1 MYQPFTRLTWG
12 MGVVALVCAGAL
24 PVPGFGQGWT
34 STATKGLG
42 SRLTSATPIG
52 ALADSTPL
60 YIAIALRLNNRS
72 ALESYVAAIQNP
84 SSPLYGSSL
93 TVDQFVAAYAP
104 AGAQVQQLSAYLSG
118 AGLTNVQVEP
128 NNLFVTADGTAA
140 QVAAAFHTSI
150 GLFQQSGRTVFAN
163 LTDAQVPSSL
173 AGTVAAV
180 LGLTNAGVMAT
191 PIRTQSPSTT
201 VGVPAVH
208 FYTPMNFWTA
218 YDVGTTPTGSK
229 TTIAIFAEGDLTQVL
244 KDLRVAES
252 MNQLPQVPVQVIQVG
267 LPSTD
272 TAGQD
277 EWDLDTQMSTGM
289 AGAVSKLLIYDT
301 TSMSD
306 SDIGLMFNKFVA
318 QNIAKAGSASF
329 GLCETFAYLDGS
341 MLADDQVFLEA
352 AAQGQT
358 VFASTGDSGSAC
370 GVSGEANGVP
380 LSGAAGMVEY
390 PASSPYVIAV
400 GGTTLLTDSNY
411 NYLTELGWDA
421 GGGGISAWE
430 ASPYWQT
437 AVLPTTA
444 AGKALPDVSIDGDLV
459 SGALT
464 YINCQPGQDPV
475 STCQDTVGGTSL
487 SSPLWLGVWARMESA
502 HHNKLGFAGPSLYRL
517 YQAPPATYTGFHDI
531 VGGCNGF
538 FCAIPGYDYVTG
550 IGTPDVTSLNAAVK

>member
-1 MYQPFTRLTWG
+1 MFESFTRSTLG
-12 MGVVALVCAGAL
+12 MGVAALVCAGAL
-24 PVPGFGQGWT
+24 SVPCFGQGWT

-42 SRLTSATPIG
+42 SSLTNATPVG
-52 ALADSTPL
+52 VLPASTALH
-60 YIAIALRLNNRS
+60 IAVALRLNNRS
-72 ALESYVAAIQNP
+72 GLESYAAAIQDP
-84 SSPLYGSSL
+84 SNSLFGSAL
-93 TVDQFVAAYAP
+93 TVDQFVATYAP
-104 AGAQVQQLSAYLSG
+104 TSAQVHQVSAYLSG
-118 AGLTNVQVEP
+118 LGLTNIQTEP

-140 QVAAAFHTSI
+140 QIGAAFNTSI
-150 GLFQQSGRTVFAN
+150 GQFEQNGHTVYAN
-163 LTDAQVPSSL
+163 FTDAQVPASL
-173 AGTVAAV
+173 SGTVLAV
-180 LGLTNAGVMAT
+180 LGLTNAAVMTT
-191 PIRTQSPSTT
+191 PIHVQASATAVST
-201 VGVPAVH
+201 PAVH
-208 FYTPMNFWTA
+208 FYTPNNFWTV
-218 YDVGTTPTGSK
+218 YDVGATSAASK

-252 MNQLPQVPVQVIQVG
+252 ENQLPQVPVQVIQVG
-267 LPSTD
+267 MPSTD

-289 AGAVSKLLIYDT
+289 AGKVAKLLIYDT

-306 SDIGLMFNKFVA
+306 SDIGLMFNKFA
-318 QNIAKAGSASF
+318 YQNIAKAGNASF

-400 GGTTLLTDSNY
+400 GATTLLTDSSY
-411 NYLTELGWDA
+411 NYITELGWDA

-430 ASPYWQT
+430 GSPYWQT

-464 YINCQPGQDPV
+464 YIDCQPGQDPV
-475 STCQDTVGGTSL
+475 ATCQDTVGGTSL
-487 SSPLWLGVWARMESA
+487 SSPLWLGVWARLQTA
-502 HHNKLGFAGPSLYRL
+502 HKNKLGFAGPSLYRL
-517 YQAPPATYTGFHDI
+517 YQAVPATYAGFHDV
-531 VGGCNGF
+531 VGGCNGL

-550 IGTPDVTSLNAAVK
+550 IGTPDVTQLNAVVK